1 MTNCSLALDVATLIS
16 SLLFLTSHRCP
27 ARSALSM
34 QVKKYNILFVPLKG
48 MDCATWY
55 IFHTVFLQHGMD
67 QLFLIGKRC
76 DHTDTF
82 IGIIF
87 DKLYDLFR
95 FPWCGIL

>member
-1 MTNCSLALDVATLIS
+1 
-16 SLLFLTSHRCP
+16 
-27 ARSALSM
+27 
-34 QVKKYNILFVPLKG
+34 
-48 MDCATWY
+48 
-55 IFHTVFLQHGMD
+55 MD

-95 FPWCGIL
+95 FPWCGIFVIRGIPCNIFKYQRCICLTLTVDHQFVVIIFLIVKCNDLFITAVMVAE